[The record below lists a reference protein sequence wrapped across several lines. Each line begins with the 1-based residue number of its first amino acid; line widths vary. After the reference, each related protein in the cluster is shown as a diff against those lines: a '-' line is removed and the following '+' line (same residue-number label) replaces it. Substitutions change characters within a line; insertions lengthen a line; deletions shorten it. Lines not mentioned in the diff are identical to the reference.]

1 MTMFRVIA
9 DEREKPSGVPEE
21 LEQMGVMVDYRVLD
35 IADYVVGE
43 YAIERK
49 SARDFVS
56 SLFSGRLFDQAYR
69 LGEAYQI
76 IILIVEGDLEG
87 EMQRL
92 RNPRSLWG
100 ALISAVLDFRLLCFF
115 TRDQHQTA
123 EFIVTLG
130 KGGRYKGKSGG
141 PPLVVRKPKGGDVR
155 RLQLSIVG
163 SLPSIGPRMAE
174 QLLSTYGS
182 VRKVFSASVTEMAI
196 GAGIGRS
203 RALSLNKILDTP
215 YKASK
220 GEQGQSRLR

>member
-1 MTMFRVIA
+1 MLRVIA

>member
-1 MTMFRVIA
+1 VTMFRVIA

-155 RLQLSIVG
+155 RVQLSIVG

>member
-1 MTMFRVIA
+1 MLRVIA
-9 DEREKPSGVPEE
+9 DEREKPSGVPKE

-174 QLLSTYGS
+174 QLRSTYGS
-182 VRKVFSASVTEMAI
+182 VRKGFSASVTEMAV